1 MEMASAIILGII
13 QGITEW
19 LPVSS
24 SAHLALA
31 NHFLGLGASVEF
43 QVALNLGTLISLIVY
58 MRNEIWQICK
68 GVLSCE
74 KKSMRLLYLIILAGI
89 PTAIIGFAG
98 KAFFEGM
105 FSDVKLVS
113 FALIITGILLL
124 LTKFVKRKEGKISEP
139 SAIAQGIAQGFA
151 VAPGISRSGSTISAA
166 LLLGVSPK
174 EAAKFSFLIGLPAF
188 LIASLIEIRQ
198 ASPLNADFSIFA
210 VGIII
215 SAVVGYLSIHALMRV
230 LQEGK
235 FHYFSYYCIALG
247 LIAFILSTFSFP

>member
-31 NHFLGLGASVEF
+31 NHFLGMGASVEF
-43 QVALNLGTLISLIVY
+43 QVALNLGTLISLIAY
-58 MRNEIWQICK
+58 MRNEIWRIMQGALK
-68 GVLSCE
+68 ME
-74 KKSMRLLYLIILAGI
+74 KKTLYLIYLIILAGI

-98 KAFFEGM
+98 KTFFEGM
-105 FSDVKLVS
+105 FSDVKLIS

-139 SAIAQGIAQGFA
+139 SAIASGIAQGIA

-188 LIASLIEIRQ
+188 LVASIIEIHQ
-198 ASPLNADFSIFA
+198 ATSFNADFSIFA
-210 VGIII
+210 IGIII
-215 SAVVGYLSIHALMRV
+215 SAIVGYLSIGVLMRV

-247 LIAFILSTFSFP
+247 LIAFILST